1 VWAVSKLDFESAQ
14 KEVFEI
20 SEDAPYNCL
29 AGEPPTTTAAIV
41 GGTDPMTPTRWY
53 LPFFLPSTALMI
65 GIALALL
72 VAWLA
77 SRQARRAPHT
87 IRAILPHGGP
97 WRLTARIARGLA
109 GALAALMLL
118 LSLPVTATAL
128 MRTIESPYE
137 PVDPAS
143 LPQADAIVVLSGS
156 IWHTTAASGYLH
168 TRIGAAHDRFDT
180 GIAAWR
186 AGRAPILAFGSGF
199 GRTPNAPTE
208 GPWSRDRAVSLGV
221 PADAILVGGDA
232 YFTSDEATHVAER
245 LRSRGVKRV
254 ILCTSAFH
262 MQRSIWH
269 YEQEGFDVTP
279 LPCHFLT
286 RGADERFDW
295 RQLIPSARALEQ
307 ADLCFKEWLGRAAQ
321 AVR

>member
-1 VWAVSKLDFESAQ
+1 
-14 KEVFEI
+14 
-20 SEDAPYNCL
+20 
-29 AGEPPTTTAAIV
+29 
-41 GGTDPMTPTRWY
+41 MTPTRWY

-72 VAWLA
+72 VAWFA
-77 SRQARRAPHT
+77 SRQARRAPHS

-109 GALAALMLL
+109 GALAALMLVAA
-118 LSLPVTATAL
+118 LPVTATAL
-128 MRTIESPYE
+128 TRSIESPYE

-156 IWHTTAASGYLH
+156 IWHTTASSGYMH

-180 GIAAWR
+180 GVAAWR
-186 AGRAPILAFGSGF
+186 ADRAPLIAFGSGV

-208 GPWSRDRAVSLGV
+208 GPWSRDRAISLGV
-221 PADAILVGGDA
+221 PPDAILVGGDA
-232 YFTSDEATHVAER
+232 FYTSDEAHSVAER
-245 LRSRGVKRV
+245 LHARGATRI

-262 MQRSIWH
+262 MHRAMWH
-269 YEQEGFDVTP
+269 YRQEGFDVTP

-286 RGADERFDW
+286 RGTSDRFGWD
-295 RQLIPSARALEQ
+295 QLIPSARALEQ
-307 ADLCFKEWLGRAAQ
+307 ADLCVKEWLGRAAQ
-321 AVR
+321 GLR

>member
-1 VWAVSKLDFESAQ
+1 M
-14 KEVFEI
+14 I
-20 SEDAPYNCL
+20 
-29 AGEPPTTTAAIV
+29 
-41 GGTDPMTPTRWY
+41 PTRWY

-72 VAWLA
+72 VAWFA
-77 SRQARRAPHT
+77 SRRAARAGYAPDRAT
-87 IRAILPHGGP
+87 AARALRSIAALLPGGGP
-97 WRLTARIARGLA
+97 WRLTARIARSVA
-109 GALAALMLL
+109 GALAALMLV
-118 LSLPVTATAL
+118 LSLPYTAIAL
-128 MRTIESPYE
+128 TRAVEDPYE

-143 LPQADAIVVLSGS
+143 LPHADAIVVLSGS

-180 GIAAWR
+180 GIAAWH
-186 AGRAPILAFGSGF
+186 AGRAPIIAFGSGV

-208 GPWSRDRAVSLGV
+208 GPWSRDRAISLGV
-221 PADAILVGGDA
+221 PPDAILVGDDA
-232 YFTSDEATHVAER
+232 YYTSDEAAHVADQ
-245 LRSRGVKRV
+245 LRSRGVKSV

-279 LPCHFLT
+279 LPSHFLT
-286 RGADERFDW
+286 RGTAERFEW

-307 ADLCFKEWLGRAAQ
+307 ADLCAKEWLGRAAQ
-321 AVR
+321 MVR